1 MSNLGSD
8 LALLAAGAAH
18 SEVPELNAFGLV
30 PGWFVALAMAV
41 FIGILIWQK
50 VPGVITG
57 GLDKQIAAIRKQ
69 LDDAKALRAE
79 AEALRADY
87 LAKIAGAEK
96 DAAAMIEH
104 AGREAEAIVA
114 KAETDAAAMIVRRE
128 QMANDKIAAA
138 ERAVIDELRA
148 RAAST
153 ATAAAAALIAQH
165 HSAEADRTLVDTAIA
180 GLAN

>member
-1 MSNLGSD
+1 MSN

-18 SEVPELNAFGLV
+18 SEAPELEAFGFA

-41 FIGILIWQK
+41 FIGILIWKK
-50 VPGVITG
+50 VPAMITG
-57 GLDKQIAAIRKQ
+57 GLDKQIDAIRKQ
-69 LDDAKALRAE
+69 LDDAKALRTE

-104 AGREAEAIVA
+104 AGREASAIIA

-128 QMANDKIAAA
+128 QMATDKIAAS

-148 RAAST
+148 HAAST
-153 ATAAAAALIAQH
+153 ATAAATTLIAAH
-165 HSAEADRTLVDTAIA
+165 HSAQADRALVDSAIA